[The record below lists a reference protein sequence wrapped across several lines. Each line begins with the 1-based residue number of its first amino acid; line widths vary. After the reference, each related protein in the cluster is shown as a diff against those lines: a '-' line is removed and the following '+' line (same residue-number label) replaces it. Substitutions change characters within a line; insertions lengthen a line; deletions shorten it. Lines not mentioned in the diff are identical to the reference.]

1 MSDKIISEIQQLL
14 KQYLN
19 RHTEIGVV
27 YIFGSVAQGRS
38 NVLSDVDFGIIVD
51 RNGML
56 PV

>member
-1 MSDKIISEIQQLL
+1 MSNKIISEIQQLL
-14 KQYLN
+14 EEYLN
-19 RHTEIGVV
+19 RHTEIEVV